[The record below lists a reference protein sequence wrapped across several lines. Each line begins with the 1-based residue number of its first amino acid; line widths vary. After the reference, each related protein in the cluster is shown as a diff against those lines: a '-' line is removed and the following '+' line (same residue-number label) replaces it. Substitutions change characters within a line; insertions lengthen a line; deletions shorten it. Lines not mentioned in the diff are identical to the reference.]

1 MTENCGGYS
10 MRLTTV
16 TGDNG
21 IYRSIRMKPDIAR
34 KLAAYARSEKC
45 SVNAAVS
52 RAILFA
58 WEMKKSNPRATEHA
72 SS

>member
-1 MTENCGGYS
+1 

-52 RAILFA
+52 RAVLFA
-58 WEMKKSNPRATEHA
+58 WEKKSNPRATEHA